1 MTSMTE
7 GPGFGNTLVCLS
19 VLIQRRYAQIC
30 ADHDLTTAQAQLLC
44 LVKDQPRGMSELG
57 HLLGLAKPGMSG
69 LVDRTERRG
78 LVRRGS
84 SEHDRRACTISS
96 TPQGKTI
103 GHALYADV
111 ATRLP
116 DIVDHLTADDQRILQ
131 ELIAAVIGGPVSG
144 PYPAD
149 GAPARR

>member
-1 MTSMTE
+1 MTSMTV

-19 VLIQRRYAQIC
+19 ALIQRRYVQIC

-44 LVKDQPRGMSELG
+44 MVKDQPRGMSELG

-78 LVRRGS
+78 LVRRGT

-96 TPQGKTI
+96 TPMGKQI
-103 GHALYADV
+103 GDALYADV
-111 ATRLP
+111 AARLP
-116 DIVDHLTADDQRILQ
+116 DVVDHLRPIDR
-131 ELIAAVIGGPVSG
+131 ELFEQLVAAVTGTTSG
-144 PYPAD
+144 PCPGGD
-149 GAPARR
+149 APAR

>member
-1 MTSMTE
+1 MTE

-19 VLIQRRYAQIC
+19 VLIHRRYVQIC

-78 LVRRGS
+78 LVQRGTP
-84 SEHDRRACTISS
+84 EHDRRACTISC
-96 TPQGKTI
+96 TALGKEI
-103 GHALYADV
+103 GDALYADV
-111 ATRLP
+111 SARLP
-116 DIVDHLTADDQRILQ
+116 DIVDHLSPADQRLLQ
-131 ELIAAVIGGPVSG
+131 ELAGMVTGGTVSG
-144 PYPAD
+144 PCRGDDP
-149 GAPARR
+149 PEQ